1 MRLRYMELRNYRKFR
16 EAKVEFPDGVVA
28 IVGQNGTGKTTLLE
42 AVSWA
47 LYGNESSVVRNGKEG
62 VITTGASLGDTCSVS
77 LEFELGGDGYHLVR
91 SMRGKEMR
99 VDASLEVNGELVAK
113 GDRAVTEAVT
123 TRLGMDHRAFFISVF
138 AKQKDLNA
146 LANIKPAERKK
157 LVLRM
162 LGVDFL
168 NDVVTSVDR
177 DARSA
182 KNQAEQLQLLLKDQ
196 QGRDKEKLL
205 REDISAHQ
213 AELEKI
219 KVKEV
224 AMTGEKLQAAALV
237 SESRAL
243 WENEEGRYRL
253 DVALERRLTGLRVG
267 LGSRREHLARL
278 QREIDE
284 LRKLS
289 SSLPGLELQEKEYQK
304 VRAETERMNLLREGH
319 LRKQRLEEDI
329 GNARKERDDLETE
342 KEQTAQG
349 LSRLPD
355 VEGRLSTVETS
366 LEETIDTTTTIASQK
381 RLAESERDRLQRS
394 LSESAQRTAEIEVLG
409 EESNCPTCL
418 RRMGGQYA
426 DLLRRYTE
434 EQGSIS
440 NNLVELGR
448 TIEELE
454 GQRSKNEQR
463 KKVLEDRRKDLLE
476 QSRKVASL
484 KERERKILQSLEI
497 IAERTDVL
505 EKELTAMGVVEYD
518 QTAHDHARRKMID
531 LEPIH
536 LAFGKAQTILER
548 LPLAETEHRDT
559 SSILIEEEGQ
569 LSVVSQERNDL
580 NFDAL
585 VLQERKTRYEE
596 VRDKEE
602 KLAQEMVRVDGEKR
616 RLISVMEGL
625 NKRSEELD
633 EIKTRHQ
640 ALMTDLEMLNRL
652 GQVMRDFKE
661 NVISRVIPTLSNVSS
676 DLLSQL
682 TEGKYGGIRLDEEYQ
697 MYLYDQGQE
706 HPLERFSGGET
717 DLANLCLRL
726 AISRMIMERSGS
738 QMNFMVLDEI
748 FGSQD
753 QSRKRNILETLG
765 QLQKQFRQILLITH
779 IDDVKDNVSAV
790 LKVTEKEDGS
800 SAVALED

>member
-1 MRLRYMELRNYRKFR
+1 MELRNYRKFR
-16 EAKVEFPDGVVA
+16 EAKIEFPDGVVA

-123 TRLGMDHRAFFISVF
+123 TRLGMDHRAFFVSVF

-177 DARSA
+177 DARST

-205 REDISAHQ
+205 REDISVHQ
-213 AELEKI
+213 VELEKI

-224 AMTGEKLQAAALV
+224 AMTGERLQAAALV

-278 QREIDE
+278 QREIGE
-284 LRKLS
+284 LRRLS
-289 SSLPGLELQEKEYQK
+289 SSLPGLELQEEEYQK
-304 VRAETERMNLLREGH
+304 VRAETERMNLLREDY

-329 GNARKERDDLETE
+329 GNARKARDDLETE

-366 LEETIDTTTTIASQK
+366 LEETRDTATTIASQK

-394 LSESAQRTAEIEVLG
+394 LSESAQKTAEIEVLG

-418 RRMGGQYA
+418 RRMGRQYA
-426 DLLRRYTE
+426 DLLRRYAE

-440 NNLVELGR
+440 DNLVELGR

-454 GQRSKNEQR
+454 GQRRKNEQR
-463 KKVLEDRRKDLLE
+463 KKVLEDRRKELLE
-476 QSRKVASL
+476 QSRNVASL
-484 KERERKILQSLEI
+484 RERERKILQSLDI
-497 IAERTDVL
+497 IAERNDVL
-505 EKELTAMGVVEYD
+505 KKELTAMGAVEYD

-531 LEPIH
+531 LEPAH
-536 LAFGKAQTILER
+536 LAVGKAQTRLER
-548 LPLAETEHRDT
+548 LPLAETEQGGM
-559 SSILIEEEGQ
+559 SSILTEEEGQ
-569 LSVVSQERNDL
+569 LSGVSQERSDL

-585 VLQERKTRYEE
+585 VLQQRKARYEE

-616 RLISVMEGL
+616 RLISEMEGL

-633 EIKTRHQ
+633 EIKTRHRV
-640 ALMTDLEMLNRL
+640 LMTDLEMLNRL

-682 TEGKYGGIRLDEEYQ
+682 TDGKYGGIRLDEEYQ
-697 MYLYDQGQE
+697 MYLYDQGEE
-706 HPLERFSGGET
+706 HPLERFSGGES

-779 IDDVKDNVSAV
+779 IEDVKDNVSAV